1 MGKELIMSVKR
12 KKFYYEF
19 YYNETTRTFMLSKK
33 RVTKNGMHEDILG
46 RFPNDENARKEIE
59 NLVSKHKINSK
70 KIENVLRL
78 VS

>member
-1 MGKELIMSVKR
+1 MGKELIMSIKR

-19 YYNETTRTFMLSKK
+19 YYNKTTRTFMLSKK
-33 RVTKNGMHEDILG
+33 RVTKNGMREDILG